1 MAEHQLF
8 NALEANDVSIYTP
21 DNFDL
26 QMFIDHV
33 LDGTDEI
40 RTLCSLDDPNIKLD
54 FTREYNYKTG
64 KEFINID
71 AHDGL
76 SGKNLLSQSDRGYT
90 TGHINEVKAF
100 MEENFSGGFFDEDL
114 AASRIDGY
122 EELADHDFEEYMTVM
137 DEYGEAWVEPKEPGM
152 TMPVTMEQI
161 PETPK
166 LDLEGKTLEQQAKV
180 VKAVGDK
187 LVPEILH
194 NYFSAMEYAIKEDAM
209 LRPMMDEMRN
219 PSDELKGF
227 LEKIPSNLAS
237 AVDHGFIP
245 PVMREGY
252 VGRPDAVPVLTSNLV
267 QEIREKYD
275 PEFGKVCGVDTTTFY
290 TGASAKE
297 SGMEANVAVIPISYD
312 VIKPYVEGARF
323 KESDI
328 LSVRVIKD
336 FGDTMDVQG
345 KPFHVTNLDTFEVR
359 FKGETGK
366 PEVHTCTLVVDDM
379 GVCRGNLHYIASD
392 RDHCFSMFPDGT
404 TGVSKKQFDAMKFEP
419 LDRTNPDN
427 KGYIKDI
434 RDIDSFRQEVNDRIP
449 GFLDQFNKEY
459 YDGLEKRPDDGG
471 YSRKEYI
478 RGKEMY
484 LESQA
489 GSLRDTVNIVGLYKE
504 KLNADLVHARG
515 AAVEK
520 IQEIVDL
527 KHDMDKLS
535 PDSRVSNG
543 LAGNMEKLKTEY
555 ADKFNI
561 YRDTLAKY
569 KDTEKTYS
577 KIKDSYKEFQDKRE
591 EVSKEN
597 HRLFQNES
605 TNGDKIEKELTPSE
619 RFGLL
624 CENACIRE
632 NMNPS
637 WSSIDVGKIQD
648 KYEKV
653 VKESIDTIR
662 DVVKEYNQGTDV
674 ESEKINFG
682 DLDGAGGEI
691 LSSGPSTKDGFQILA
706 DEVRGG
712 KEIGEAYNPR
722 LDQEGNKRFT
732 EANFGAASNDP
743 SVKANLSNID
753 AQEKAKGSQYTRE
766 EVYNNFKNQGIKD
779 GCGNIALEKAAHD
792 YKVSIADFKI
802 EGIPD
807 AVDVKDILKSVENK
821 VTGMKDE
828 KSDVEKKERQDFVE
842 KKEDA
847 DEIKTKDS
855 TDQDEQNEQN
865 HQDTDKDKNS
875 FDQKVGR
882 AMHGAYGKI
891 NVDKKVELSKEKAQ
905 QFEKEA
911 EQEIKDSDKLQ
922 MEKEA
927 KEESVGDPDKYKEI
941 YEKKL
946 SDKAAEIYQSK
957 AEAHK
962 VKLDEI
968 KNDIL
973 RYKDKMDS
981 FSYLP
986 PKSIMKHSGFQ
997 LAKVEYDCAIRMY
1010 EKMGG
1015 KIGEDCFVAKSLS
1028 ASEMFMTKS
1037 ELMNSNYAATMLF
1050 DKFSG
1055 FSTNANIRSIHID
1068 KDGNRIRSYSP
1079 GFSSYVENGSALF
1092 EALNAPVAY
1101 LDYAF
1106 FKLFNLD
1113 PTAEDFENRIRDAEK
1128 TTVKEVLSEFK
1139 DRVEKFFFKQ
1149 EEKNDV
1155 ENTEKDNIEKE
1166 QEEKDPVD
1174 KDEKDQA
1181 VKDEKD
1187 SAIKDEKDSP
1197 VKEEKEDIDKDDH
1210 QDIDKKEED
1219 TEIKEKDSVGKDSD
1233 DRIIRNEESD
1243 TKEDMSDKHIQDS
1256 VEKSKNEDT
1265 TKVEKADTDKEKY
1278 RDTEKKEQDASDKDE
1293 KSRMEKE
1300 DIGKERSQDI
1310 EKKEEDLTD
1319 KKERDTIDRDEKDQ
1333 IEKEEKD
1340 SVDKKEENLVEKTEV
1355 DRTEKKEDVEK
1366 TESQDTEKKNED
1378 PSDKNEKE
1386 QVEKKES
1393 DPDTKPEKD
1402 TTDKDE
1408 KDKIDKDDN
1417 NSVGKNE
1424 DKTEKY
1430 EDDKI
1435 EKNEEDLSSKEEQND
1450 LERTEDEQSVKDT
1463 AIQSETDLQVET
1475 KETDDLDNLEH
1486 TEDTHDIE
1494 SEERQVKEDAMISD
1508 PETISQPDV
1517 STNPEEDQDDD
1528 HMEAGKETGKT
1539 DTDADF
1545 LSDIKDRIM
1554 DVIDAKEE
1562 LNEVIQDIIDRS
1574 LDGLDPI
1581 DLFDSM
1587 TDSFA
1592 DSIISGEADPDSI
1605 GDILYEY
1612 AETFTDPVI
1621 EFVDSALDKLADL
1634 GVSSDFISDVEGH
1647 IADIF
1652 EQIDGPFENTL
1663 SGEYE
1668 GITFTPAEDISGND
1682 FEFSRINDLE
1692 MSGIDQFQAFDS
1704 VTGDEFFG
1712 QNDLS
1717 SDLGYMENTVEDFMN
1732 DSLTDV
1738 EMDICQSINDV
1749 MNNLT
1754 DQGID
1759 IDSADNQVL
1768 WDSIQD
1774 QITNDAVNGMDIRD
1788 PDYIQSTTD
1797 ESMHLVNKMNDGL
1810 NDMDQI
1816 NDVDFSHSN
1825 DTSYQDNY
1833 QYQDTDGNFSMDDQS
1848 FNGSDLSD
1856 LGEKGEEA
1864 IEAIAKLL
1872 I

>member
-1 MAEHQLF
+1 
-8 NALEANDVSIYTP
+8 
-21 DNFDL
+21 
-26 QMFIDHV
+26 
-33 LDGTDEI
+33 
-40 RTLCSLDDPNIKLD
+40 
-54 FTREYNYKTG
+54 
-64 KEFINID
+64 
-71 AHDGL
+71 
-76 SGKNLLSQSDRGYT
+76 
-90 TGHINEVKAF
+90 
-100 MEENFSGGFFDEDL
+100 
-114 AASRIDGY
+114 
-122 EELADHDFEEYMTVM
+122 
-137 DEYGEAWVEPKEPGM
+137 
-152 TMPVTMEQI
+152 
-161 PETPK
+161 
-166 LDLEGKTLEQQAKV
+166 
-180 VKAVGDK
+180 
-187 LVPEILH
+187 
-194 NYFSAMEYAIKEDAM
+194 
-209 LRPMMDEMRN
+209 
-219 PSDELKGF
+219 
-227 LEKIPSNLAS
+227 
-237 AVDHGFIP
+237 
-245 PVMREGY
+245 
-252 VGRPDAVPVLTSNLV
+252 
-267 QEIREKYD
+267 
-275 PEFGKVCGVDTTTFY
+275 
-290 TGASAKE
+290 
-297 SGMEANVAVIPISYD
+297 MEANVAVIPISYD

-569 KDTEKTYS
+569 KDTKKTYS

-1463 AIQSETDLQVET
+1463 ADLQVET

-1774 QITNDAVNGMDIRD
+1774 QG
-1788 PDYIQSTTD
+1788 S
-1797 ESMHLVNKMNDGL
+1797 GL
-1810 NDMDQI
+1810 YPKHD
-1816 NDVDFSHSN
+1816 
-1825 DTSYQDNY
+1825 
-1833 QYQDTDGNFSMDDQS
+1833 
-1848 FNGSDLSD
+1848 
-1856 LGEKGEEA
+1856 
-1864 IEAIAKLL
+1864 
-1872 I
+1872 